1 MKMRNSIGVTFKIIF
16 FILSFLLV
24 QSLMATTIESAGC
37 GKWSSSNTWNLGR
50 VPLQDD
56 TILINDFVEF
66 DVDFTSV
73 SPGFLHVEICGTLCG
88 MHHYTGCFKFEGI
101 VFVSYLT
108 SNYGHSISTS
118 TNFNVQYLYTTINVG
133 TTSSVTG
140 GICVGCVSNCQN
152 CETKSK
158 SLSCNTAIIESE
170 NVDLDNLLVNP
181 IQDKLIFTNNVTAFE
196 IIVRDIYAKIL
207 IQEKINA
214 FKPIDFSTYP
224 NGIYFVELKFGDNRG
239 KVYKVLKSNN

>member
-1 MKMRNSIGVTFKIIF
+1 MKMRNSISANFKSIF

-24 QSLMATTIESAGC
+24 QSTKATTIESTGC
-37 GKWSSSNTWNLGR
+37 GKWSSSATWNLGR

-108 SNYGHSISTS
+108 SNYGHSVSTS
-118 TNFNVQYLYTTINVG
+118 TNFNVQYLYNTINVG

-140 GICVGCVSNCQN
+140 GICVGCVSYCQN
-152 CETKSK
+152 CQTKSIAVN
-158 SLSCNTAIIESE
+158 CNTAIMESE
-170 NVDLDNLLVNP
+170 NVDLDNLIVNP
-181 IQDKLIFTNNVTAFE
+181 IHDKLIFTNNITAFE
-196 IIVRDIYAKIL
+196 IIVYDIYAKIL
-207 IQEKINA
+207 VQEKINA
-214 FKPIDFSTYP
+214 SKPIDFSTYP
-224 NGIYFVELKFGDNRG
+224 NGIYLVELKFSDNSS